1 MILQK
6 DVPSSA
12 VLERQQTVPGTMGGK
27 LPLQRHMHQFAEIL
41 RQRIEMPP
49 WKKTRGVTVRA
60 ATGSGKSI
68 LIPTEMQKYLGLRR
82 HGSHKCRLEL
92 DSHTSVQNGEMNV
105 KRHPCT
111 EPGRCCNADLR
122 HTMQSGEA
130 LSEGRGEGKLHL
142 DNIAQVRFPLAR
154 VPRSCIT
161 HLTAG
166 MQIAQLKAS
175 MSAMS
180 G

>member
-1 MILQK
+1 MQDHAHHVASATSRYSSCNLQHAIGSRGCPDSIVLFRVLEVAMILQK

-49 WKKTRGVTVRA
+49 WKRPRVVTVRA

-82 HGSHKCRLEL
+82 HGS
-92 DSHTSVQNGEMNV
+92 Q
-105 KRHPCT
+105 
-111 EPGRCCNADLR
+111 
-122 HTMQSGEA
+122 
-130 LSEGRGEGKLHL
+130 GKLL
-142 DNIAQVRFPLAR
+142 VLNPSTIDTANVCKAAKCTSCFRMGGNQKGGDPWGKSRVVFLTVGLAAQ
-154 VPRSCIT
+154 
-161 HLTAG
+161 
-166 MQIAQLKAS
+166 
-175 MSAMS
+175 
-180 G
+180 